1 MKRNWKQMIF
11 STSKPSNFNY
21 WIVRNGNQNTLTQE
35 ETSFFKKFIQEK
47 MNEDEINKQFKINW
61 R

>member
-1 MKRNWKQMIF
+1 MIF

-47 MNEDEINKQFKINW
+47 MNEDEINRQFKINW